1 VTVPRKE
8 ELNYFSMRR
17 DPGSTHAWLV
27 GSGIAS
33 LAAAVHLIKEA
44 KVPAS
49 NVHILDVHTG
59 TGGGIKSCG
68 NAEDGYVLYTGC
80 LPYFHDKCMEE
91 LLSLVPSPKAPDKS
105 ILDIIRDFE
114 RDEVPQPQE
123 TATTR
128 ILERGDLGLEK
139 FDAGHLHIG
148 SQQRLELLK
157 IMLESEKALGRRRIE
172 EFFDDTFFGSN
183 FWTLWS
189 TT

>member
-1 VTVPRKE
+1 MHRNPE
-8 ELNYFSMRR
+8 
-17 DPGSTHAWLV
+17 STHAWLV

-33 LAAAVHLIKEA
+33 LAAAVHLIKDA
-44 KVPAS
+44 KLPAS

-68 NAEDGYVLYTGC
+68 NAENGYVLYTGC
-80 LPYFHDKCMEE
+80 LPYFHDKCVEE
-91 LLSLVPSPKAPDKS
+91 LLSLVPSARAPDKS
-105 ILDIIRDFE
+105 ILDTIRDVE
-114 RDEVPQPQE
+114 RDEVPQPQG

-128 ILERGDLGLEK
+128 ILKLGDSGLEK
-139 FDAGHLHIG
+139 VDACHFHIG

-157 IMLESEKALGRRRIE
+157 IMLESERALSGRRIQ
-172 EFFDDTFFGSN
+172 EFFDDTFFGSK